1 MKIGQTQPT
10 AKDRDDRP
18 GFTGVHPATGSG
30 DDHASNDS
38 ESDHGL
44 VKVPAPGDGGPHANE
59 IRNAKAAAKAN
70 KLRDTTAEVVLRHL
84 HTADIRALPLDRPDR
99 LRATEQVGSALD
111 QGPDRGGD
119 APAFAHD
126 GLRATPRDR
135 PCRLDAD
142 GQVGDALAWDVLSH
156 LV

>member
-70 KLRDTTAEVVLRHL
+70 KLRDTTAEVVARVAEANYQRLVMHEKRQGD
-84 HTADIRALPLDRPDR
+84 AAAALPHPYCFLKWV
-99 LRATEQVGSALD
+99 ENYMK
-111 QGPDRGGD
+111 
-119 APAFAHD
+119 
-126 GLRATPRDR
+126 
-135 PCRLDAD
+135 
-142 GQVGDALAWDVLSH
+142 
-156 LV
+156 